1 MVKLMMCGSLSSRHG
16 IKSFVPN
23 LGHDFVALANVFV
36 GCRFPYIFFV
46 FPNAKLEWRRRL
58 LRRVSPLS
66 PVPGAAVSSSVLLG
80 PQTDNRVFILPSLM
94 RRLC

>member
-1 MVKLMMCGSLSSRHG
+1 MVACLVGTG
-16 IKSFVPN
+16 IKVSFPIS
-23 LGHDFVALANVFV
+23 AM
-36 GCRFPYIFFV
+36 I
-46 FPNAKLEWRRRL
+46 L
-58 LRRVSPLS
+58 LRSPTFSSVAVYRTFFFRFSERETRVSPLS